1 VEDGNGTGYHCDDCD
16 RIIQSTP
23 RKYAIFWTQRSYQDE
38 AIFAMF
44 SCSDNHFALGTD
56 GTNLYY
62 PKAFDPANLT
72 IWTDPNDS
80 VGLLQASYSP
90 EPPKNQ
96 YGVKDY
102 AEYKPYMY
110 YR

>member
-1 VEDGNGTGYHCDDCD
+1 
-16 RIIQSTP
+16 
-23 RKYAIFWTQRSYQDE
+23 
-38 AIFAMF
+38 MF